1 MSMKNIRYFLIFFV
15 FCGIG
20 MGCSS
25 SSEEDLPTPESE
37 PAVNSQIKKELCTES
52 ASVEARKVYAYL
64 RNCWGKKTLSGTMAN
79 VAWNV
84 NEAIWVNR
92 HTGKYPAI
100 AGFDYMHLPASPA
113 DWIDYNKTSVVE
125 DWWNAGG
132 LVAACWHWNVP
143 VTENSNEYKCMIS
156 ETDFDIVKA
165 LQAGTRENE
174 IIKADLEELAGYL
187 LLLKQKNIP
196 VIWRPLH
203 EAAGGWFWW
212 GKDAT
217 SYKQLWKL
225 MYDTFEQKGLNNLI
239 WVWTSETNDKD
250 WYPGDAYVDI
260 IGRDVYHKVD
270 ATGLATDFDTL
281 KKAFPDKLIALSE
294 CGDVATI
301 DKQLAAGAQWVWF
314 MTWYDYEVTKDT
326 TAPVFNSG
334 RHEHADKTWWN
345 NAFNQGSVICR
356 SDLPSFK

>member
-1 MSMKNIRYFLIFFV
+1 MKNIYNFLIYFI

-20 MGCSS
+20 AGCSS
-25 SSEEDLPTPESE
+25 SSGEDFPVPEPE
-37 PAVNSQIKKELCTES
+37 PVDNSLIKKELCTEG
-52 ASVEARKVYAYL
+52 ASVEAKKVYTYL
-64 RNCWGKKTLSGTMAN
+64 RNCWGRKTLSSTMAN

-92 HTGKYPAI
+92 QTGKHPAI
-100 AGFDYMHLPASPA
+100 ACFDYMNLPASPA

-143 VTENSNEYKCMIS
+143 VTENSSEYKCMIS

-165 LQAGTRENE
+165 LQEGTRENE

-203 EAAGGWFWW
+203 EAAGKWFWW
-212 GKDAT
+212 GKDAA
-217 SYKQLWKL
+217 SYKRLWKL
-225 MYDTFEQKGLNNLI
+225 VYETFKQKGLNNLI
-239 WVWTSETNDKD
+239 WVWTSETNDRD

-260 IGRDVYHKVD
+260 IGRDVYHKTS
-270 ATGLATDFDTL
+270 AAGLATDFDAL

-301 DKQLAAGAQWVWF
+301 DKQLAAGAQWAWF

-334 RHEHADKTWWN
+334 QHEHADKAWWN
-345 NAFNQGSVICR
+345 NAFGQPGVICR